1 MGKVKV
7 ANGYLLGSLIQYTG
21 EENTLVLKRENIP

>member
-7 ANGYLLGSLIQYTG
+7 ANGYSLGSLIQYRG
-21 EENTLVLKRENIP
+21 KKNTLVLRRENLP

>member
-21 EENTLVLKRENIP
+21 KENTFVLRRENLP

>member
-7 ANGYLLGSLIQYTG
+7 ANGYSLRSLIQYTG
-21 EENTLVLKRENIP
+21 KENTLVLKRENIP

>member
-7 ANGYLLGSLIQYTG
+7 ANGYSLGSLIQYTG
-21 EENTLVLKRENIP
+21 KENTLVLKRENIP